1 MLDKAGRKL
10 SSLTFRP
17 QGASLRGRLRVPGD
31 KSISHRCLLLAALAA
46 GTSRITG
53 LSAGLDVQATRR
65 AVASFGATVVPGA
78 NDGEWAV
85 TGGKLG
91 EPDDVIDVGNSGTAI
106 RLMVGWAAA
115 IEALTVL
122 KGDRSIARRP
132 MGRVVEPI
140 RSMGA
145 TLDGRGNG
153 SLPPLVVRGGH
164 LHGIDYELPVPSA
177 QVKGAILLAGVS
189 AEGETTVRE
198 RHPTRVHTEE
208 MLPLWGGQVRVGEGS
223 VTVTPGPLSPCDFD
237 VPGDPSQ
244 AAFWIVAACITPGSD
259 LTVEDVYLGPQRA
272 GFLAVL
278 ERMGANVE
286 VARFDDRRQVGDVR
300 AAFGPLLATQVGGAE
315 IPGLIDEIP
324 VLAVAAAFAEGATV
338 FSDAGELRHKESD
351 RVESTVGALRTL
363 GATAEGRPDGL
374 FVEGSAGASLKGGIV
389 DSEGD
394 HRVAMSMAVAS
405 LRSAAPVTIDA
416 WESVATSYPGFEE
429 DFAICTS
436 NPTS

>member
-31 KSISHRCLLLAALAA
+31 KSISHRSLLLGALAS

-65 AVASFGATVVPGA
+65 AVASFGATVERGA

-85 TGGKLG
+85 TGGKLA

-115 IEALTVL
+115 IDALTVL

-145 TLDGRGNG
+145 SLDGRGNG

-208 MLPLWGGQVRVGEGS
+208 MLPLWGGRVRLGEGS
-223 VTVTPGPLSPCDFD
+223 VTVVPGPLSPCDFD

-259 LTVEDVYLGPQRA
+259 LTVQNIYLGAQRA

-286 VARFDDRRQVGDVR
+286 VAGFDDRRGVGDVR
-300 AAFGPLLATQVGGAE
+300 ARFGPLVATQVGGAE

-363 GATAEGRPDGL
+363 GVSAEGKPDGL
-374 FVEGSAGASLKGGIV
+374 VVEGNAGASLKGGII

-405 LRSAAPVTIDA
+405 LRSVSPVTIDA

-436 NPTS
+436 KRTS